1 MLHGILSHKMLN
13 PMNTVQK
20 RYNLIYEIS
29 SIIDDDPS
37 TAPILIEELVNKL
50 STKKLDELEDV
61 IVNEFGI
68 EIYGE
73 ETV

>member
-1 MLHGILSHKMLN
+1 MPN
-13 PMNTVQK
+13 PMKLAQR

>member
-1 MLHGILSHKMLN
+1 MKLA
-13 PMNTVQK
+13 QR

>member
-13 PMNTVQK
+13 PMKLAQR

>member
-1 MLHGILSHKMLN
+1 MLN
-13 PMNTVQK
+13 PMNTAQK

>member
-1 MLHGILSHKMLN
+1 MLN

>member
-1 MLHGILSHKMLN
+1 MLN
-13 PMNTVQK
+13 PMKLAQR

>member
-1 MLHGILSHKMLN
+1 MLN
-13 PMNTVQK
+13 PMNSAK
-20 RYNLIYEIS
+20 KYNLIYEIS

>member
-1 MLHGILSHKMLN
+1 MTNVLN
-13 PMNTVQK
+13 QR

-61 IVNEFGI
+61 IVNEFGV